1 MAYADII
8 FSRLS
13 MRRTLAS
20 FDDLIVLEI
29 CILNAVGLTSEQSF
43 MRQSQKRKLL
53 ACLAITR
60 WLDSKSEIAGEI
72 ACIMLNRLSIYFV
85 GSRYTIL

>member
-1 MAYADII
+1 
-8 FSRLS
+8 
-13 MRRTLAS
+13 
-20 FDDLIVLEI
+20 
-29 CILNAVGLTSEQSF
+29 